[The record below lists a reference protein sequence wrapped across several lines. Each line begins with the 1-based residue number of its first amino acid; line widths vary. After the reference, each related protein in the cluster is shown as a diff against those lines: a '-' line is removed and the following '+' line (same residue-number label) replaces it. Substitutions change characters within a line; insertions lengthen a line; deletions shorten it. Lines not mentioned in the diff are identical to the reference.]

1 MPEMRNI
8 PRKIHLLRLAVS
20 SCAAA
25 MLLSVAACGGEKE
38 HIAPPVNENDSLPFM
53 HSRGISN
60 LISDSGVIRYKVV
73 AEEWDIYNNTQ
84 PPKWVFIKGILL
96 EKFDS
101 TFHMDWF
108 VQSDTAYCY
117 NQRLWELRGR
127 VLVRNLQGTIFRTE
141 ELFWDMS
148 DHEIYSHQFVDISM
162 PDKELKAYN
171 FTSNEQ
177 MTRYT
182 FNNAQGFMPFNDS
195 EDSADSVRTAP
206 AKP

>member
-1 MPEMRNI
+1 
-8 PRKIHLLRLAVS
+8 
-20 SCAAA
+20 

-38 HIAPPVNENDSLPFM
+38 HIAPAVNENDSLPFM
-53 HSRGISN
+53 HARGISN

-73 AEEWDIYNNTQ
+73 AEEWDIYNATQ

-96 EKFDS
+96 EKFDT
-101 TFHMDWF
+101 TFHTDWF

-141 ELFWDMS
+141 ELFWDMN
-148 DHEIYSHQFVDISM
+148 DHEIYSHQFVDIVM

-195 EDSADSVRTAP
+195 ENPADSVRTAP

>member
-1 MPEMRNI
+1 MAENPFRRLWHPLRTTAFLGMAV
-8 PRKIHLLRLAVS
+8 LLITTV
-20 SCAAA
+20 
-25 MLLSVAACGGEKE
+25 ACGGEKE
-38 HIAPPVNENDSLPFM
+38 HIAPAVNNNDSLPFM

-73 AEEWDIYNNTQ
+73 AEEWDIYNNSQ

-101 TFHMDWF
+101 TFHTDWF

-117 NQRLWELRGR
+117 NQQLWELRGR
-127 VLVRNLQGTIFRTE
+127 VIVRNLQGTIFRTE
-141 ELFWDMS
+141 ELFWDMR
-148 DHEIYSHQFVDISM
+148 DHEIYSHQFVDISL
-162 PDKELKAYN
+162 PDKDLKAYN

-182 FNNAQGFMPFNDS
+182 FNNAQGSIPFNDT
-195 EDSADSVRTAP
+195 DSPTDSTRTAP
-206 AKP
+206 SKPQ

>member
-1 MPEMRNI
+1 MRKLLI
-8 PRKIHLLRLAVS
+8 RSLYPLRLLILLATGGLTLLTW
-20 SCAAA
+20 SCE
-25 MLLSVAACGGEKE
+25 GEKE
-38 HIAPPVNENDSLPFM
+38 HIAEAVNENDSLPFM

-101 TFHMDWF
+101 TFHTDWF

-127 VLVRNLQGTIFRTE
+127 VVVRNLQGTLFRTE

-148 DHEIYSHQFVDISM
+148 SHEIYSHLFVDIIT
-162 PDKELKAYN
+162 PDKQLKAYN
-171 FTSNEQ
+171 FTADEQ

-182 FNNAQGFMPFNDS
+182 FNNAAGYMPLNDS
-195 EDSADSVRTAP
+195 ESTPDSTRTAP
-206 AKP
+206 AKPQ